1 MDVIHLGRAGADRN
15 QIFGAVGHNPAVAG
29 VVVAVE
35 PVHIFHGYAGIF
47 AGLFVRAEEAGFRA
61 GLDGHVGDGHTG
73 SYAHGIHRGTGDLQ
87 RFVSCAV
94 GTQVAD

>member
-1 MDVIHLGRAGADRN
+1 MLSTWDGAGADRN

-47 AGLFVRAEEAGFRA
+47 AGLFVRAEEAGLSRRPSMA
-61 GLDGHVGDGHTG
+61 MLEMVIREATLMA
-73 SYAHGIHRGTGDLQ
+73 STVEPVISSAL
-87 RFVSCAV
+87 
-94 GTQVAD
+94 